1 MNAPVF
7 YDPSGR
13 RRRWSLRSLVLA
25 VLLLTALGGVFAFTI
40 IDVPVPR
47 PLAFGVERPHP
58 RPLVQQVGHIRHKVS
73 TRLHALFGRW
83 LPLAPTG
90 AAAAGGRPA
99 HQAVIGFYTPW
110 DDASRASLTAHVAE
124 LDWLVPAMMSVTG
137 PDHHLTT
144 TDDPHL
150 NAILDGAARRP
161 AILPMVQNVAD
172 AGWDGAGTAK
182 LLHDP
187 AARTRFLDQLEPV
200 LAAHNARG
208 VVFDFESL
216 PASAQPDYKLFLKQA
231 HARFA
236 PHGWLVT
243 LAVPVAD
250 SDWRLADY
258 AKVADRLFIMAYDQ
272 HWPGGT
278 PGPIAAQ
285 PWFAQ
290 ATRAAVAQIG
300 AAKSIVAIG
309 SYAYDWTDKGGEAT
323 ALSIEDTWLAAHDS
337 GVVPRFDAASGN
349 ATFDYEESGKAHHV
363 WLLDAASAWN
373 QLRVAHDQGVAGVAL
388 WRLGLEDSGIWPVF
402 RGFHSGTLPD
412 LTRIHASTSVDVE
425 GTGELLRI
433 DHVPTPGRRTMT
445 LDNQGL
451 IRNEVYHRLPTPYTV
466 ERTGH
471 RPGLVALTFDD
482 GPDPTWTPAI
492 LKILKARHVPAAFF
506 VIGENAVTH
515 PALLNDI
522 VAAGSEI
529 GNHSYTHPN
538 LALESARGTR
548 LELNATQRLIE
559 AYTGRSTRL
568 FRAPYFGDAEPT
580 TRDELDPVLAAQQD
594 GYLNV
599 GLHVDPNDWQR
610 PGADSIV
617 NQVVTQVGNDSAEQ
631 SAQVILLHDGGG
643 DRAQTVAALP
653 RIIDTLRARGYR
665 FVPVSELAGLSPAQ
679 VMPTVAGRDLAWV
692 RVDVAVF
699 LLVGGL
705 AYAIRWLFFV
715 AIVLGLGRAITLA
728 VLAIIAR
735 RRDRGIVPP
744 AIDPARFVSVLI
756 PAFNEARVI
765 EASVRRV
772 LASRDVAL
780 EVIVIDDGSTDGTSR
795 IVADAFADEPRV
807 RLLTLVNG
815 GKAAA
820 LNTALRLA
828 RGDVVVALDA
838 DTQFEP
844 LTIARLARWF
854 VDPKL
859 GAVAGNAQVGNRV
872 NLVTRWQAIEYT
884 TAQSLERRALAGFD
898 AITVVPGAVGA
909 WSRAALDAVGGY
921 PIDTLAEDQ
930 DLTIAVQ
937 RAGWPV
943 ACDPEA
949 VAWTEAP
956 ETFAALSRQRFRWAF
971 GTLQCLWKHR
981 AILRT
986 GKPRGLATIGLPQ
999 AWLFQIAF
1007 SVVSPIIDLALVISI
1022 LGTALHVHQ
1031 HGWAQTQS
1039 DVLRMAL
1046 CWVAFTTVDVIC
1058 GWIAYRL
1065 DGNRSRYPAGLL
1077 VAQRLIYRQLMYIVV
1092 LRAVAAALTGP
1103 WVGWGRMERSG
1114 RVLQPTT

>member
-110 DDASRASLTAHVAE
+110 DDASRSSLTAHVAE

-150 NAILDGAARRP
+150 NAILDGAAHRP

-187 AARTRFLDQLEPV
+187 AARTRFLDQLEPL

-208 VVFDFESL
+208 VVFDLESL

-236 PHGWLVT
+236 PRGWLVT

-272 HWPGGT
+272 HWPGST
-278 PGPIAAQ
+278 PGPIAGQ

-309 SYAYDWTDKGGEAT
+309 SYAYDWTEHGGEAT

-363 WLLDAASAWN
+363 WMLDAASAWN
-373 QLRVAHDQGVAGVAL
+373 ELRVAHDQGVAGVAL
-388 WRLGLEDSGIWPVF
+388 WRLGLEDPGIWPVF

-445 LDNQGL
+445 VDGQGL

-492 LKILKARHVPAAFF
+492 LKILEARHVPGAFF

-522 VAAGSEI
+522 IAAGSEI

-559 AYTGRSTRL
+559 AYTGHATRL

-610 PGADSIV
+610 PGADAIV

-665 FVPVSELAGLSPAQ
+665 FVPVSELAGLSASQ

-735 RRDRGIVPP
+735 RRERGIVPP

-780 EVIVIDDGSTDGTSR
+780 EVIVIDDGSTDGTSQV
-795 IVADAFADEPRV
+795 VAGAFADEPRV
-807 RLLTLVNG
+807 RLLTLANG

-854 VDPKL
+854 VDPTL

-921 PIDTLAEDQ
+921 PVDTLAEDQ

-937 RAGWPV
+937 RAGWRV

-956 ETFAALSRQRFRWAF
+956 ESFAALSRQRFRWAF

-1022 LGTALHVHQ
+1022 LGTMLHVHQ

-1039 DVLRMAL
+1039 DVLRMAAF
-1046 CWVAFTTVDVIC
+1046 WVAFTTVDVVC

-1077 VAQRLIYRQLMYIVV
+1077 VGQRLIYRQLMYIVV

-1114 RVLQPTT
+1114 RVLQPAT